1 MAGITASTGLI
12 TGIPIQDT
20 VDKLMALAAKPKDN
34 LTSRTQTLQSE
45 KLAVQQLTSLLL
57 AFQFD
62 TNQLGK
68 DSVFNSRTVTS
79 SNESVLTAAV
89 ATDGNPAVGNYVITP
104 VQTASSQQLLSQ
116 TFGAKEAIGA
126 GSMTFGTG
134 GFVNP
139 GISLDDLNAG
149 ARAQRGK
156 LRITDRSG
164 ASAVVDL
171 SYARTVDDVLD
182 AINGNTDIN
191 VTATAVGDTFKLTDG
206 SGGTG
211 NLKVQE
217 VSSGKTASSL
227 GLAGIDVAGPTAT
240 GTDVFTLNAKTLLS
254 SLNDG
259 TGVQLK
265 SGNDLSFTLADG
277 SSLVLDLGGAKT
289 LGDVVNVI
297 NTGSPGQLS
306 ASIASDGNRLELKDL
321 TTGSGTF
328 TVTNVDSGT
337 AATDLGLTKAAVGDT
352 LTGARLVSGLKDS
365 LVSSLKGGA
374 GLGALG
380 HLSITNRNNVT
391 SDVNLSGAETLG
403 DIVTRINSQA
413 TGVTASFNSARNGIQ
428 ITDTT
433 GATTSNFTVT
443 NGDVN
448 GSATA
453 LGIVT
458 EGVNITVNSGGLQ
471 RRQISSG
478 TLLSTLNGGDGID
491 IGDFR
496 ITDTNG
502 ITSAVDLNKVDDV
515 ATTVGDVITR
525 INQLGI
531 GVQAS
536 INERGDGIQLVDTAG
551 GTGTIKVEAVGND
564 TTAKDLRLL
573 GTSTLKTV
581 NGTQKQVIDGTATS
595 TVAID
600 SDDTLSDLVTKI
612 NALNRGVTA
621 SILNDGTRQRLS
633 ISANNSGAAN
643 EQLVD
648 TSGTALG
655 LQEISS
661 GRDAIVVYGASASG
675 GVLVSS
681 STNQFSNIVSGLDL
695 TIKGTSDTPVTVN
708 VASTSNSLV
717 KGVKDFVAAYN
728 SIRTTLDK
736 VTDFNA
742 TTLTT
747 GILFGSNE
755 TLRVDTDLS
764 RLIGSKFFGVGQF
777 NSLASIGISLDKSGQ
792 MQLDETKLN
801 SAFQKAP
808 DSVKS
813 LFADDKYGIAKK
825 LGDALDQLAGPNHSL
840 LTARAEAISKTIES
854 NNDRIQQI
862 SDRLDKQ
869 KQSLLAQFNALEST
883 VAGLQSNLTALQS
896 LQILSPISSSTRAIG
911 TG

>member
-20 VDKLMALAAKPKDN
+20 VDKLMALASKPKDD
-34 LTSRTQTLQSE
+34 LTARTQTLQSE

-68 DSVFNSRTVTS
+68 DDVFNSRTVTS
-79 SNESVLTAAV
+79 SNENALTAAV
-89 ATDGNPAVGNYVITP
+89 ATDGNPAVGNYQFTP

-116 TFGAKEAIGA
+116 SFGAKEAIGA
-126 GSMTFGTG
+126 GTITFGTG
-134 GFVNP
+134 GAVNP
-139 GISLDDLNAG
+139 GIALDDLNAG
-149 ARAQRGK
+149 AGVQRGK
-156 LRITDRSG
+156 IRIIDRSG
-164 ASAVVDL
+164 ASGVIDL
-171 SYARTVDDVLD
+171 SSARTVDDVLD

-240 GTDVFTLNAKTLLS
+240 GNDVFTLSAKTLLS

-259 TGVQLK
+259 AGVQLK
-265 SGNDLSFTLADG
+265 TGNDLSFTFADG
-277 SSLVLDLGGAKT
+277 SSLVLDLAGAKT

-297 NTGSPGQLS
+297 NAGSPGQLS

-328 TVTNVDSGT
+328 AVSNVDSGT
-337 AATDLGLTKAAVGDT
+337 AATDLGLTKAAVGNT
-352 LTGARLVSGLKDS
+352 LTGARLSSGLKDS

-374 GLGALG
+374 GLGTLG
-380 HLSITNRNNVT
+380 HVSITNRNNIT

-403 DIVTRINSQA
+403 DIVATINAQA

-428 ITDTT
+428 LTDTT
-433 GATTSNFTVT
+433 GATASNFTVT
-443 NGDVN
+443 NGDVT
-448 GSATA
+448 GTATA

-458 EGVNITVNSGGLQ
+458 DGVNTTVNSGGLQ

-491 IGDFR
+491 VGNFR

-502 ITSAVDLNKVDDV
+502 LSVAVDLDQGDDNV

-536 INERGDGIQLVDTAG
+536 INERGDGIQLIDTAG
-551 GTGTIKVEAVGND
+551 GTGTIKVEAIGND

-581 NGTQKQVIDGTATS
+581 GGTQKQVIDGTATS
-595 TVAID
+595 TVTID

-621 SILNDGTRQRLS
+621 SVLNDGTRQRLS

-648 TSGTALG
+648 TSGTSLG

-661 GRDAIVVYGASASG
+661 GRDALVVYGASASG

-708 VASTSNSLV
+708 VASTSSSLA
-717 KGVKDFVAAYN
+717 KGAKDFVDAYN

-736 VTDFNA
+736 VTAYNA
-742 TTLTT
+742 TDQTT

-792 MQLDETKLN
+792 MQLDETKLD
-801 SAFQKAP
+801 SAFQKDP

-813 LFADDKYGIAKK
+813 LFADDKYGISKR
-825 LGDALDQLAGPNHSL
+825 LSDAIDQLAGPAHSL
-840 LTARAEAISKTIES
+840 LIARADALSKTIEN
-854 NNDRIQQI
+854 NNDRITVI
-862 SDRLDKQ
+862 SDQLDKQ
-869 KQSLLAQFNALEST
+869 RQSLLDQFNTLETT

-896 LQILSPISSSTRAIG
+896 MQILPPISSSTRAVG
-911 TG
+911 T